1 MPQREIDLSGIVWS
15 GGTTIGRFKC
25 IGPSTRTEQL
35 RGREVLLAL
44 EECHSGDAESEVLG

>member
-44 EECHSGDAESEVLG
+44 EECHSGDAESEVLR